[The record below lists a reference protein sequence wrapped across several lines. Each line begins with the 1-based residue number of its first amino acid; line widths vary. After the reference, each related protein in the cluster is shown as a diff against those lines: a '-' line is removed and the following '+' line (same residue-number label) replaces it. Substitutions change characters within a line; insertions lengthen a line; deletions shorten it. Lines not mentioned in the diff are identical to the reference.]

1 MFTAYHRTSLLRQKW
16 SEIFLKYMKSPVGYY
31 KQYTVVL
38 DIFKGT
44 MNKSFK
50 HFYGVWQKMTI
61 MCLRQPFIKN
71 KGGLNPNIVRRKT
84 IFDSKDNLIIWI
96 YRTANNILC
105 SSWTNYKFIQS
116 VFELILISYVYWKL
130 F

>member
-1 MFTAYHRTSLLRQKW
+1 
-16 SEIFLKYMKSPVGYY
+16 MKSPVWYY

-44 MNKSFK
+44 MNKNFK
-50 HFYGVWQKMTI
+50 HFYGLWQKTDNNVSKAAFH
-61 MCLRQPFIKN
+61 QKQN
-71 KGGLNPNIVRRKT
+71 KGGINPNIVRRKT

-116 VFELILISYVYWKL
+116 VFELILISKVYWKSFL
-130 F
+130 KNRSIQRNIIWRKRKVQP